1 MSLTIFCASAAELSN
16 RRSSSGFTALS
27 APPAIDGDQPEAD
40 QESEEAAVQ
49 DEGDLVAA
57 EQSK

>member
-1 MSLTIFCASAAELSN
+1 MFPTTPCAFATELSN
-16 RRSSSGFTALS
+16 RRSSSGFSALS
-27 APPAIDGDQPEAD
+27 APPAVDGKQPAAEQA
-40 QESEEAAVQ
+40 SEETAVQ

>member
-1 MSLTIFCASAAELSN
+1 MSPTTQHAFATELSN

-27 APPAIDGDQPEAD
+27 APPATDGEQPEAE
-40 QESEEAAVQ
+40 QEGEEAALQ